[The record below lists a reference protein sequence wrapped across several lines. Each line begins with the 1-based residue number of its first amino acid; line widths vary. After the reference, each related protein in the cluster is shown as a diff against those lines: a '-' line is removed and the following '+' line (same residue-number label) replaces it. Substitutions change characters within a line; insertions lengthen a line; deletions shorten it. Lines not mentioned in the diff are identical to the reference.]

1 MRYPAGPSR
10 MSSLSMGNMGRAVR
24 REGRKD
30 FRRVSGRV
38 MMNPSAG
45 ATWQLTSWMT
55 MMMTWMVM
63 LFREHPNNA
72 GPPILSA

>member
-1 MRYPAGPSR
+1 MTHPAGPSR

-30 FRRVSGRV
+30 FKTVSGRV

-55 MMMTWMVM
+55 MMMTCMVM
-63 LFREHPNNA
+63 LFREHLNA
-72 GPPILSA
+72 GPPIPGA